1 MSEHEA
7 LTAALDEL
15 DRNDELIAHHQL
27 QVVSLEEMLEESEQA
42 RKLEV
47 DAANHVIAELRKE
60 NARLKDIEM
69 YIDINT
75 KKGAKLH
82 EFMKERYMPG
92 VSGEHTF
99 DVVIDYIKVLEDG
112 LEFFQKAYKRA
123 NKKLEEN
130 Q

>member
-47 DAANHVIAELRKE
+47 DAANHVIKELRRD
-60 NARLKDIEM
+60 NSRLREAIDDIANMWKCTNDYEE
-69 YIDINT
+69 YLNNIHEVVKRVEVT
-75 KKGAKLH
+75 K
-82 EFMKERYMPG
+82 
-92 VSGEHTF
+92 
-99 DVVIDYIKVLEDG
+99 
-112 LEFFQKAYKRA
+112 
-123 NKKLEEN
+123 
-130 Q
+130 